1 MFRTE
6 INHFET
12 KFSINLHDPIHSMG
26 SCFANDIG
34 HYLKA
39 HKFQTRINPAG
50 ILFNPLSLFEVLDL
64 AVEMKEYPEG
74 SFLKSQSR
82 HLNYKLHS
90 EINAGSETEMKAKTE
105 ATSQIAREALKQ
117 SKLIIFTFGT
127 AWVYRLKADGLLVAN
142 CHKVPQKEFT
152 KSMLRVDEIT
162 NAFAA
167 LKAKIEAIQPDIKF
181 LLTVS
186 PVRHIKDSIP
196 LNSVSKSVLRLACHE
211 LTQQY
216 DTVSYFPSYEIMQD
230 DLRDYRFYKRDLL
243 HPNDLAIE
251 YIWARFSE
259 LFFDDTTLAHNKLVE
274 KINQSLSHK
283 PFHEN
288 SPQHHKFLHTLLDQ
302 IASLESLIP
311 INYETEKKRIRAILN
326 E

>member
-12 KFSINLHDPIHSMG
+12 KFSINLHDPILSMG

-39 HKFQTRINPAG
+39 HKFQTRIDPAG
-50 ILFNPLSLFEVLDL
+50 LLFNPLSLFEVLDL
-64 AVEMKEYPEG
+64 AVEMKEYPAG

-216 DTVSYFPSYEIMQD
+216 DTVSYFPSYEIMLD
-230 DLRDYRFYKRDLL
+230 DLRDYRFYKKDML
-243 HPNDLAIE
+243 HPNEQAVA
-251 YIWARFSE
+251 YIW
-259 LFFDDTTLAHNKLVE
+259 DTFCQRLLDADTRAFVSTWS
-274 KINQSLSHK
+274 KIISAMAHK
-283 PFHEN
+283 PFHPASAEHQRFLRATLEKIEN
-288 SPQHHKFLHTLLDQ
+288 LAGQVDVSEEVAFF
-302 IASLESLIP
+302 
-311 INYETEKKRIRAILN
+311 RAQLTQA
-326 E
+326 